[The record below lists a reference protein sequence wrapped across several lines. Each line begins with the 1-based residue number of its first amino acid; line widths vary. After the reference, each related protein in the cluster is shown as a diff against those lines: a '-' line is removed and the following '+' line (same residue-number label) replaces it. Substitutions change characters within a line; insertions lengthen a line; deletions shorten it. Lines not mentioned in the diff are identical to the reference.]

1 MASSTIRS
9 KKVAPKN
16 QKSFEES
23 LWDTATK
30 LRGSVDSDEGVPLAV
45 ARKAFGQ
52 DPKELIIELN
62 EALIA

>member
-1 MASSTIRS
+1 MPA
-9 KKVAPKN
+9 KKKTARKAATKPT
-16 QKSFEES
+16 KSFEES

>member
-1 MASSTIRS
+1 MLA
-9 KKVAPKN
+9 KKKPAKP
-16 QKSFEES
+16 FEES

-30 LRGSVDSDEGVPLAV
+30 LRGSVDSDEDVPLAV